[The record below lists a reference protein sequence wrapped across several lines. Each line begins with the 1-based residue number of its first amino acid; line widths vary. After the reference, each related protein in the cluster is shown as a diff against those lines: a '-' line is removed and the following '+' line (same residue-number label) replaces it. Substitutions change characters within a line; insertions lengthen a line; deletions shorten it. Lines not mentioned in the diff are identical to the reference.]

1 MAILSLSAKE
11 AVAKNPVGVPPPPVL
26 DLAICALM
34 AVATVGLMLLAL

>member
-1 MAILSLSAKE
+1 MSILSVSAKE
-11 AVAKNPVGVPPPPVL
+11 SLVSNPVDWPPPLVL